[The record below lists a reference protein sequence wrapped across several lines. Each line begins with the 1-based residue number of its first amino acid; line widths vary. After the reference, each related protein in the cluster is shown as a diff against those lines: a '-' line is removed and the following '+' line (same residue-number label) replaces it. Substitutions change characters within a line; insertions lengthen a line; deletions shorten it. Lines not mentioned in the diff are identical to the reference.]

1 MATSSRMPSSSST
14 TNTCCGVCM
23 TSLHCQWLVVSDE
36 WLVAH
41 TSRSAAPRTSNT
53 STHQLITLMYGQRDD
68 KACAAISREV
78 GCDGAA
84 MQVDDLPAD
93 IQPQAHTGAVAA
105 RVGLVEA
112 VEDVRAVL
120 GRDAQ
125 PVIAD
130 RDLRHLPVLCRGDV
144 DGPPI
149 RAVLDGVA
157 HEVDQHLLDA

>member
-1 MATSSRMPSSSST
+1 MPRSPTGHRVALVDAADASPVPAYAWRFAAAGLRRERPAQEWPQATAQSASRWRQCLAMAR
-14 TNTCCGVCM
+14 
-23 TSLHCQWLVVSDE
+23 
-36 WLVAH
+36 
-41 TSRSAAPRTSNT
+41 
-53 STHQLITLMYGQRDD
+53 GQRDD
-68 KACAAISREV
+68 KACAAVSREF
-78 GCDGAA
+78 GCDGAT
-84 MQVDDLPAD
+84 MQVHDLPAD